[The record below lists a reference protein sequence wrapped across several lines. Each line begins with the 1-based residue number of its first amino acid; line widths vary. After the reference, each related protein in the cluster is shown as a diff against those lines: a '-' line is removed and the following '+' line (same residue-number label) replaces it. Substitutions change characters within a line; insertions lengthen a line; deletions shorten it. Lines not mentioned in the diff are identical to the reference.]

1 MDEPIKQQIHQLIDQ
16 CDNVLL
22 LEEIKLL
29 LQSGKDW
36 WDDLPD
42 EDKNLV
48 MESEAQYSK
57 GLFISHEELMKRY
70 ENWRGQTNLTT
81 AQKEALDKELTAI
94 NRDSSYLKKW
104 DDIKGRFRIAQL
116 QYIFNLSFQFISP
129 VACFTK

>member
-94 NRDSSYLKKW
+94 NRDPSYLKKW
-104 DDIKGRFRIAQL
+104 DDIKGRF
-116 QYIFNLSFQFISP
+116 
-129 VACFTK
+129 KKK